1 MEKLAQAARDLLGI
15 QLSVNQLSTLK
26 EYESEL
32 ITWNRRY
39 NLTAVSEPDGI
50 RTKHFLDSFTCL
62 LAMRESPP
70 SRLVDIGTGAGFPG
84 IPLKI
89 LMPQCSL
96 SLVESVGKKA
106 DFCRHIVEHLKLEG
120 VEVYSI
126 RAEELGHAEHH
137 RQQYDWAVARAVARL
152 PVLMEYLL
160 PLVRIGGHA
169 LAQKGEDA
177 LAEAHSAEHAIQLL
191 GGCLK
196 QLIPVNLP
204 GVADE
209 RSLIVV
215 DKIAATPDRYP
226 RRVGVASKNPLHK
239 GRNNA

>member
-1 MEKLAQAARDLLGI
+1 
-15 QLSVNQLSTLK
+15 
-26 EYESEL
+26 
-32 ITWNRRY
+32 
-39 NLTAVSEPDGI
+39 
-50 RTKHFLDSFTCL
+50 
-62 LAMRESPP
+62 
-70 SRLVDIGTGAGFPG
+70 
-84 IPLKI
+84 
-89 LMPQCSL
+89 MPQCTL

-106 DFCRHIVEHLKLEG
+106 DFCRHIVELLKLEG
-120 VEVYSI
+120 VEVFCT
-126 RAEELGHAEHH
+126 RAEELGHLGQH

-177 LAEAHSAEHAIQLL
+177 LAEAHSAEHAIQML
-191 GGCLK
+191 GGRLK

-226 RRVGVASKNPLHK
+226 RRVGVASKNPLHE

>member
-1 MEKLAQAARDLLGI
+1 MEKLAQATRDLLGI
-15 QLSVNQLSTLK
+15 QLSGNQLAAFK
-26 EYESEL
+26 GYESEL
-32 ITWNRRY
+32 ISWNKRH
-39 NLTAVSEPDGI
+39 NLTALREPDGI
-50 RTKHFLDSFTCL
+50 RIKHFLDSFTCL

-70 SRLVDIGTGAGFPG
+70 TRLIDIGTGAGFPG

-89 LMPQCSL
+89 LMPQCNL

-120 VEVYSI
+120 VEVFCT
-126 RAEELGHAEHH
+126 RAEELGHLEQH

-177 LAEAHSAEHAIQLL
+177 LVEAHSAEYAIQLL
-191 GGCLK
+191 GGRLK
-196 QLIPVNLP
+196 QLIPVSLP

-239 GRNNA
+239 GRINA

>member
-1 MEKLAQAARDLLGI
+1 MDNLSQTTRDLLGI
-15 QLSVNQLSTLK
+15 KLTGNQLAAFAT
-26 EYESEL
+26 YEREL
-32 ITWNRRY
+32 LVWNKRI
-39 NLTAVSEPDGI
+39 NLTALREPESI
-50 RTKHFLDSFTCL
+50 RIKHFLDSFTCL
-62 LAMRESPP
+62 LAIREAPP

-89 LMPQCSL
+89 LLPQCDVV
-96 SLVESVGKKA
+96 LVESVAKKA
-106 DFCRHIVEHLKLEG
+106 DFCRHIINTLKIKG
-120 VEVYSI
+120 IEVFCC
-126 RAEELGHAEHH
+126 RAEEFGQETRH
-137 RQQYDWAVARAVARL
+137 RQQYDWAIARAVARL

-160 PLVRIGGHA
+160 PLVRIGGRA

-177 LAEAHSAEHAIQLL
+177 LVETHNAEHAIQLL
-191 GGCLK
+191 GGRLR
-196 QLIPVNLP
+196 QLIPVSLP

-239 GRNNA
+239 GKQ

>member
-15 QLSVNQLSTLK
+15 QLSGNQLAAFKT
-26 EYESEL
+26 YESEL
-32 ITWNRRY
+32 ITWNKRT
-39 NLTAVSEPDGI
+39 NLTAVREPEGI
-50 RTKHFLDSFTCL
+50 RIKHFLDSFTCL

-70 SRLVDIGTGAGFPG
+70 TRLIDIGTGAGFPG

-89 LMPQCSL
+89 LMPQCNL

-106 DFCRHIVEHLKLEG
+106 DFCRHIVEQLKLEG
-120 VEVYSI
+120 VEVFCT
-126 RAEELGHAEHH
+126 RAEELGHLEQH

-191 GGCLK
+191 GGRLK

-215 DKIAATPDRYP
+215 DKVAATPDRYP

-239 GRNNA
+239 GRINA

>member
-1 MEKLAQAARDLLGI
+1 MEKLAQATRELLGI
-15 QLSVNQLSTLK
+15 QLSSNQLAALRT
-26 EYESEL
+26 YESEL
-32 ITWNRRY
+32 LDWNKRF
-39 NLTAVSEPDGI
+39 NLTAVREPDVI

-62 LAMRESPP
+62 LAMRENPP

-96 SLVESVGKKA
+96 LLVESVGKKA
-106 DFCRHIVEHLKLEG
+106 DFCRHIVQHLKLEG
-120 VEVYSI
+120 VEVLCN
-126 RAEELGHAEHH
+126 RAEELGHESRH

-177 LAEAHSAEHAIQLL
+177 LAEAHSAEHAIHLL

-196 QLIPVNLP
+196 QLIPVSLP

-226 RRVGVASKNPLHK
+226 RRVGVASKKPITQ
-239 GRNNA
+239 GEES

>member
-1 MEKLAQAARDLLGI
+1 MEKLIQAAREMLGI
-15 QLSVNQLSTLK
+15 QLSGSQLTALK
-26 EYESEL
+26 AYESEL
-32 ITWNRRY
+32 ISWNRRF
-39 NLTAVSEPDGI
+39 NLTAVREPDSI
-50 RTKHFLDSFTCL
+50 RIKHFLDSFTCM

-70 SRLVDIGTGAGFPG
+70 SRLIDIGTGAGFPG

-89 LMPQCSL
+89 LLPQCSL
-96 SLVESVGKKA
+96 SLVESVAKKA
-106 DFCRHIVEHLKLEG
+106 DFCRHIINHLKLEG
-120 VEVYSI
+120 VEVFCN
-126 RAEELGHAEHH
+126 RAEELGHETRH
-137 RQQYDWAVARAVARL
+137 RQQYDWAVARAVAHL

-177 LAEAHSAEHAIQLL
+177 LSETHSAEHAIHLL
-191 GGCLK
+191 GGRLK
-196 QLIPVNLP
+196 QLIPVSLP

-226 RRVGVASKNPLHK
+226 RRVGMASKNPINK
-239 GRNNA
+239 GRSNE

>member
-1 MEKLAQAARDLLGI
+1 MENLALSAREMLGI
-15 QLSVNQLSTLK
+15 QLSGNQIAALK
-26 EYESEL
+26 AYESEL
-32 ITWNRRY
+32 LSWNKRF
-39 NLTAVSEPDGI
+39 NLTAVREPVFI
-50 RTKHFLDSFTCL
+50 RTKHFLDSFTCM
-62 LAMRESPP
+62 LAMRDTPTNH
-70 SRLVDIGTGAGFPG
+70 LIDIGTGAGFPG

-89 LMPQCSL
+89 LLPQCSL
-96 SLVESVGKKA
+96 SLVESVAKKA
-106 DFCRHIVEHLKLEG
+106 DFCRHIVNHLKLEG
-120 VEVYSI
+120 VEVFCT
-126 RAEELGHAEHH
+126 RAEELGHETRH

-177 LAEAHSAEHAIQLL
+177 LAEAHSAEHAIHML
-191 GGCLK
+191 GGQLK

-215 DKIAATPDRYP
+215 DKIAATPDLYP
-226 RRVGVASKNPLHK
+226 RRVGVASKNPLRK
-239 GRNNA
+239 GKNND

>member
-1 MEKLAQAARDLLGI
+1 MDKLAQAARELLGI
-15 QLSVNQLSTLK
+15 QLTGNQLAALRA
-26 EYESEL
+26 YETEL
-32 ITWNRRY
+32 LSWNKRI
-39 NLTAVSEPDGI
+39 NLTAVREPGTI
-50 RTKHFLDSFTCL
+50 RIKHFLDSFTCI
-62 LAMRESPP
+62 LAMREAPP
-70 SRLVDIGTGAGFPG
+70 NRLIDVGTGAGFPG

-89 LMPQCSL
+89 LLPQCNL
-96 SLVESVGKKA
+96 TLVESVAKKA
-106 DFCRHIVEHLKLEG
+106 DFCRHIVTNLKLEG
-120 VEVYSI
+120 VEVFCT
-126 RAEELGHAEHH
+126 RAEELGHETRH

-177 LAEAHSAEHAIQLL
+177 LAEAHSADHAIHIL
-191 GGCLK
+191 GGRLR

-215 DKIAATPDRYP
+215 DKIAATPDLYP
-226 RRVGVASKNPLHK
+226 RRVGVASKNPIHK
-239 GRNNA
+239 GKTNE

>member
-1 MEKLAQAARDLLGI
+1 MEKLIQATRELLGI
-15 QLSVNQLSTLK
+15 QLSANQLTALK
-26 EYESEL
+26 AYESEL
-32 ITWNRRY
+32 LSWNRRF
-39 NLTAVSEPDGI
+39 NLTAVREPESI
-50 RTKHFLDSFTCL
+50 RIKHFLDSFTCL

-70 SRLVDIGTGAGFPG
+70 SRLIDVGTGAGFPG

-89 LMPQCSL
+89 LLPQCSL
-96 SLVESVGKKA
+96 SLVESVAKKA
-106 DFCRHIVEHLKLEG
+106 DFCRHIVNHLRLEG
-120 VEVYSI
+120 VEVFCT
-126 RAEELGHAEHH
+126 RAEEVGHETRH

-177 LAEAHSAEHAIQLL
+177 LVEAHSAEHAIHLL
-191 GGCLK
+191 GGRIK
-196 QLIPVNLP
+196 HLIPVSLP
-204 GVADE
+204 GVVDE

-226 RRVGVASKNPLHK
+226 RRVGVASKNPIHRVK
-239 GRNNA
+239 SDE

>member
-1 MEKLAQAARDLLGI
+1 MEKLVQATREMLGI
-15 QLSVNQLSTLK
+15 QLSGNQLANLNA
-26 EYESEL
+26 YESEL
-32 ITWNRRY
+32 LSWNRRF
-39 NLTAVSEPDGI
+39 NLTAVREPVSI
-50 RTKHFLDSFTCL
+50 RIKHFLDSFTCII
-62 LAMRESPP
+62 AMRESPP

-89 LMPQCSL
+89 LMPQCNV
-96 SLVESVGKKA
+96 SLVESVAKKA
-106 DFCRHIVEHLKLEG
+106 DFCRHIVDHLQLEG
-120 VEVYSI
+120 IEI
-126 RAEELGHAEHH
+126 FNARAEELGHDSRH

-160 PLVRIGGHA
+160 PLVRIGGRA

-177 LAEAHSAEHAIQLL
+177 LAEAHSAEHAIHLL
-191 GGCLK
+191 GGRLK
-196 QLIPVNLP
+196 QLITVNLP

-226 RRVGVASKNPLHK
+226 RRTGVASKNPIHK
-239 GRNNA
+239 GKNDA